1 MRVGEGKRGQG
12 LPVIGVVLVES
23 VFAARGERAGVAD
36 ELSGTERRRE
46 LYCEVIRD
54 VGILVLVF
62 APLDIVLYKPD
73 WSGAWVALLVG
84 IAAVLVYIGVQQDPR
99 SQGR

>member
-1 MRVGEGKRGQG
+1 M
-12 LPVIGVVLVES
+12 
-23 VFAARGERAGVAD
+23 AD
-36 ELSGTERRRE
+36 ELSGKERRRE

-84 IAAVLVYIGVQQDPR
+84 VAAVLVFIGVQQDPR
-99 SQGR
+99 SQRR